1 MALKDPFKALR
12 PFSAGGKSGQI
23 YSVPALEQAGLGK
36 VSRLPVSIRL
46 VLESVLRNCDGV
58 AVTENDVKTLAA
70 WNATSR
76 MIFARSSDAHGGLH
90 RSFHSAS
97 RSLTAVA
104 SEIA

>member
-46 VLESVLRNCDGV
+46 VLESVLRN
-58 AVTENDVKTLAA
+58 
-70 WNATSR
+70 
-76 MIFARSSDAHGGLH
+76 
-90 RSFHSAS
+90 
-97 RSLTAVA
+97 
-104 SEIA
+104 